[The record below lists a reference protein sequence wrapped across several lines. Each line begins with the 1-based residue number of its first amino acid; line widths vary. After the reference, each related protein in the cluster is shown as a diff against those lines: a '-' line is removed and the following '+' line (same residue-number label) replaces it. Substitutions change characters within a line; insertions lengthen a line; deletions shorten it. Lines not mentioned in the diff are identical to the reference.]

1 MSLFIFQIPSHR
13 KSYKNLCLTL
23 ILKEYVYLFIWCFVQ
38 FGPRLSLDSK
48 PPTKTSHHNQKLL
61 GISKNSR
68 NRNFYMNDIQ
78 TKDIYSNPL
87 QTQFNPL
94 NRVGRR
100 GSPQYKIGSLNK
112 QYYTIFPRL
121 VWIFTASVT
130 LSQSKAFSAL
140 ITLDLSLV
148 MCAFFKISITTD
160 HYRLLLS

>member
-1 MSLFIFQIPSHR
+1 MSLFILQILSHR
-13 KSYKNLCLTL
+13 KSYKNLGLLL
-23 ILKEYVYLFIWCFVQ
+23 ILKEFVYLFIWCFVQ
-38 FGPRLSLDSK
+38 LGPRLNLDSK

-100 GSPQYKIGSLNK
+100 GGPKYKIGSLSK
-112 QYYTIFPRL
+112 EYYTMAVESF
-121 VWIFTASVT
+121 
-130 LSQSKAFSAL
+130 LSQFGYIHHLRHFYNPKSFPS
-140 ITLDLSLV
+140 
-148 MCAFFKISITTD
+148 
-160 HYRLLLS
+160 